1 MEYIVRA
8 DFYPNGEI
16 IPLGI
21 TDCHG
26 NSIFV
31 NRVIKVIKITENN
44 IYFKCSASG
53 NRELLLSFAEAS
65 GLLRWSDGYIY

>member
-8 DFYPNGEI
+8 DFYPNGKI
-16 IPLGI
+16 IPLEI

-31 NRVIKVIKITENN
+31 NRIIETIRVKENN
-44 IYFKCSASG
+44 IRFKCSVIG
-53 NRELLLSFAEAS
+53 GKVFFLSFAES
-65 GLLRWSDGYIY
+65 KWTVSETYLPLS

>member
-21 TDCHG
+21 TDCYG

-31 NRVIKVIKITENN
+31 NRVIETIRTKENN
-44 IYFKCSASG
+44 IRFKCSVSG
-53 NRELLLSFAEAS
+53 DRVFFLFFVKSKWIVSET
-65 GLLRWSDGYIY
+65 Y

>member
-26 NSIFV
+26 NSLYV
-31 NRVIKVIKITENN
+31 NKITETVKTKENN
-44 IYFKCSASG
+44 IRFKCTSSG
-53 NRELLLSFAEAS
+53 GRVFSLSFVKNK
-65 GLLRWSDGYIY
+65 WTVSDIY

>member
-31 NRVIKVIKITENN
+31 SRVIKVIKITENN
-44 IYFKCSASG
+44 IYFKCSVSG
-53 NRELLLSFAEAS
+53 NRELFLSFAGGKWTVEVE
-65 GLLRWSDGYIY
+65 

>member
-21 TDCHG
+21 TDCYG
-26 NSIFV
+26 NSMFV
-31 NRVIKVIKITENN
+31 NRVIETTRIKENN
-44 IYFKCSASG
+44 IRFKCSVSG
-53 NRELLLSFAEAS
+53 GRVFFLSFVESKWAISET
-65 GLLRWSDGYIY
+65 Y

>member
-31 NRVIKVIKITENN
+31 NRVIETTRIKENN
-44 IYFKCSASG
+44 IRFKCSVSG
-53 NRELLLSFAEAS
+53 GEVLFLSFVENKWTVSEA
-65 GLLRWSDGYIY
+65 Y

>member
-21 TDCHG
+21 TDCNG

-31 NRVIKVIKITENN
+31 NKIIETVRTKENN
-44 IYFKCSASG
+44 FRFKCSAHGGRVFS
-53 NRELLLSFAEAS
+53 LSFVKNK
-65 GLLRWSDGYIY
+65 WTVSDIY

>member
-1 MEYIVRA
+1 MEYIVRV

-44 IYFKCSASG
+44 IHFRCSASG
-53 NRELLLSFAEAS
+53 NRVLFLSFE
-65 GLLRWSDGYIY
+65 GGKWTVGVSDG

>member
-26 NSIFV
+26 NSIKD
-31 NRVIKVIKITENN
+31 IQ
-44 IYFKCSASG
+44 
-53 NRELLLSFAEAS
+53 ELSDNLFHIQSKMSYEYYSLAEA
-65 GLLRWSDGYIY
+65 LFK

>member
-21 TDCHG
+21 TDCNG

-31 NRVIKVIKITENN
+31 NKIIEIIRTKENN
-44 IYFKCSASG
+44 ISFKCSASG
-53 NRELLLSFAEAS
+53 GRVFFLFFVKNKWTVSE
-65 GLLRWSDGYIY
+65 IY

>member
-31 NRVIKVIKITENN
+31 NRITETVRIKENN
-44 IYFKCSASG
+44 IRFKCSASG
-53 NRELLLSFAEAS
+53 SRVFLLSFVES
-65 GLLRWSDGYIY
+65 KWTVSEIY

>member
-21 TDCHG
+21 TDCNG
-26 NSIFV
+26 NSIYV
-31 NRVIKVIKITENN
+31 NKITETTRIKENN
-44 IYFKCSASG
+44 IRFKCSVSEG
-53 NRELLLSFAEAS
+53 RVFLLSFMKN
-65 GLLRWSDGYIY
+65 RWAVSEIY

>member
-26 NSIFV
+26 NSIYV
-31 NRVIKVIKITENN
+31 NKITKTTRTKENN
-44 IYFKCSASG
+44 IRFKCSVSG
-53 NRELLLSFAEAS
+53 GRVFFLSFVKNKWTVSE
-65 GLLRWSDGYIY
+65 IY

>member
-53 NRELLLSFAEAS
+53 NRELFLSFAGGKWTVEVE
-65 GLLRWSDGYIY
+65 

>member
-21 TDCHG
+21 TDCYG
-26 NSIFV
+26 NSLFV
-31 NRVIKVIKITENN
+31 GRVIKVIKITENN
-44 IYFKCSASG
+44 IHFKCSA
-53 NRELLLSFAEAS
+53 NENKVLLLSFVGGKWIVEV
-65 GLLRWSDGYIY
+65 SDG

>member
-8 DFYPNGEI
+8 DFYPNGKI

-21 TDCHG
+21 TDCNG

-31 NRVIKVIKITENN
+31 NKIIETIRTKENN
-44 IYFKCSASG
+44 IRFKCSASG
-53 NRELLLSFAEAS
+53 GRVFFLFFVKNKWTVSE
-65 GLLRWSDGYIY
+65 IY

>member
-1 MEYIVRA
+1 MKYIVRA

-26 NSIFV
+26 NSIYV
-31 NRVIKVIKITENN
+31 NTITETVRTKENN
-44 IYFKCSASG
+44 FRFKCSAHGGRVFS
-53 NRELLLSFAEAS
+53 LSFVKNKWAV
-65 GLLRWSDGYIY
+65 SDIY